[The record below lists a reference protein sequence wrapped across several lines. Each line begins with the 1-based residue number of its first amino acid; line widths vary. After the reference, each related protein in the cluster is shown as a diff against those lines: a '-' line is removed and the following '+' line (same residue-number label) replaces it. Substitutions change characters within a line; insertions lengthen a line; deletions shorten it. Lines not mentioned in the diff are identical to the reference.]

1 MNCDSHDH
9 CYENSFDMKMTCRIH
24 HNNNT
29 IREIDEVEIVKQSIL
44 SSKPYLSQLHMGA
57 FHGNL
62 QCVQQAIFIGSDINA
77 FDENGLTPLMIASQ
91 RENIEIVQLL
101 LLCGVNVHASTG
113 KERVTSLHLAV
124 CNGNHIIVQM
134 LWISFLEFTKYLF
147 LIFRKP
153 MTISIQ

>member
-44 SSKPYLSQLHMGA
+44 SSKLYLSQLHKGA